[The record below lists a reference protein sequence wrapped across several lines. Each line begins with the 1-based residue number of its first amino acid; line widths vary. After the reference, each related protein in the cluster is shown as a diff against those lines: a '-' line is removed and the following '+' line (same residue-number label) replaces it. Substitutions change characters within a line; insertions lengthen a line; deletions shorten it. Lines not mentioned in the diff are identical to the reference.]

1 MNMVKYILIIVF
13 LILVY
18 LGCTDNPFFEDTDF
32 LSDKLIIKGTVELDQ
47 SDDAGGVYVWL
58 EGLNVSTHTNFN
70 GQFELH
76 LDSPST
82 LPGGATAWNGEYK
95 LYYYLANYH
104 YVTSSILIR
113 NGKVEFGKRDVDNS
127 GNISKIIVLNEI
139 LGIKTT
145 ISPCST
151 KTNSIF
157 KQKVDLAFTIHGEP
171 VKIET
176 YVPMDASSG
185 CVIFRRL
192 DAVETLSKFV
202 LASHNNLNRVFISD
216 SDVWNM
222 QLGDTNE
229 MGIKN
234 MDPIPIESGLYE
246 VVPFLIID
254 QEEVP
259 EELLESISPYYDSF
273 SAEYLKLPF
282 KWDVDTFE
290 VK

>member
-1 MNMVKYILIIVF
+1 VS
-13 LILVY
+13 
-18 LGCTDNPFFEDTDF
+18 CTDNPFFEDTDF
-32 LSDKLIIKGTVELDQ
+32 LSDKLIIKGTIELDQ
-47 SDDAGGVYVWL
+47 SDDPGGVYVWL
-58 EGLNVSTHTNFN
+58 EGLNVSTHTNSD

-76 LDSPST
+76 LDSPSA
-82 LPGGATAWNGEYK
+82 LAGGATAWNGEYL
-95 LYYYLANYH
+95 LYYYLANYDIT
-104 YVTSSILIR
+104 TSSILIR

-127 GNISKIIVLNEI
+127 GNINKKIILTEL

-157 KQKVDLAFTIHGEP
+157 KQKVELAFIYHGEA
-171 VKIET
+171 VRIQT
-176 YVPMDASSG
+176 YIPLDASSG

-192 DAVETLSKFV
+192 DNVQTLSKFV
-202 LASHNNLNRVFISD
+202 LASRNDLNRVFIRD

-234 MDPIPIESGLYE
+234 MDPIPIESGLYQ
-246 VVPFLIID
+246 VVPFILIE

-259 EELLESISPYYDSF
+259 EELLESISPHYNTF
-273 SAEYLKLPF
+273 SAEYLKIPF